1 MDYKFT
7 YDDNVYEL
15 KGSNFSDL
23 INDEEIPVKGIT
35 REDIL
40 RLLSEYEDVD
50 FELAYFDQACQKC
63 FAGREEKAKYFKFLE
78 YYFYIFTKNGDYVIS
93 SIDKE
98 YENTSFNK
106 LLKEKKVDNSYIV
119 SVLVCANCKEYS
131 IVIEQCE
138 V

>member
-7 YDDNVYEL
+7 YEDTLYEL
-15 KGSNFSDL
+15 NENNFADFV
-23 INDEEIPVKGIT
+23 NDEEKPVKGIT
-35 REDIL
+35 RDHILNLLNEHEDI
-40 RLLSEYEDVD
+40 Y

-78 YYFYIFTKNGDYVIS
+78 YYFYIFTKNGEYVIS
-93 SIDKE
+93 SISKE

-106 LLKEKKVDNSYIV
+106 LLKEKKVDDSYIV
-119 SVLVCANCKEYS
+119 SILVCTNCKEYS

-138 V
+138 I

>member
-1 MDYKFT
+1 MNYKFT

-15 KGSNFSDL
+15 NESNFSDL

-35 REDIL
+35 RENIL
-40 RLLSEYEDVD
+40 NLLSEYEDVN

-98 YENTSFNK
+98 YENTSYNK

>member
-1 MDYKFT
+1 MNYKFT

-15 KGSNFSDL
+15 NDSNFSDL

-40 RLLSEYEDVD
+40 KLLSEHEDVD

-63 FAGREEKAKYFKFLE
+63 FAGREEKAKHFKFLE
-78 YYFYIFTKNGDYVIS
+78 YYFYIFTKNGEYIIS
-93 SIDKE
+93 SINKE
-98 YENTSFNK
+98 YESTSFKK
-106 LLKEKKVDNSYIV
+106 LLKEGKADESYIV
-119 SVLVCANCKEYS
+119 SILVCANCKEYS

-138 V
+138 I